1 MIADWKIFLW
11 AAMHSPNFSECQI
24 RFGGLQVKRLSRWHE
39 HGPALLIT
47 WQKPKFSIFITDQV
61 VWEFCEKNGYQAID
75 YLDIP
80 F

>member
-11 AAMHSPNFSECQI
+11 AAMHSPNFSQCRI
-24 RFGGLQVKRLSRWHE
+24 DFGGLKIQRLDRWHE
-39 HGPALLIT
+39 HGPALLIG
-47 WQKPKFSIFITDQV
+47 WHKPKLSIHIPDRV
-61 VWEFCEKNGYQAID
+61 VWEFCEVNGYRAID